1 MLSMS
6 FSLGTHL
13 RRLQVYATHIL
24 IGRAGAFRGKFEPFC
39 KFNPTAS
46 ERRRTLLTAV
56 TASQTIY
63 NKYPED
69 IPPPSVLSGLVDAAL
84 AWASQ
89 AQKSDDPPTH
99 AIILVN
105 KSLIPKEKDKLLQAL
120 GQSTRLCGLNA
131 LVGVVDAVG
140 EGATGVSVLLA
151 SKSEGITID
160 TLVGR
165 NIEALRVGK
174 WHAKDEEN
182 DEQMDFDNILAL
194 VRREKPVEAVL
205 PEHSSTRD
213 LVFVLGEMEAVHNQ
227 TTVINAKYPS
237 ADIVWNYYCHT
248 NL

>member
-1 MLSMS
+1 MS
-6 FSLGTHL
+6 FSLGVHL
-13 RRLQVYATHIL
+13 RRLQLSSTNIL
-24 IGRAGAFRGKFEPFC
+24 IGRAGAFRGKFEPLR
-39 KFNPTAS
+39 KFNPALS
-46 ERRRTLLTAV
+46 ERHRTLLTAV

-63 NKYPED
+63 NKYPGD
-69 IPPPSVLSGLVDAAL
+69 VPPPSVLYGLVDAAL

-89 AQKSDDPPTH
+89 AQKSDDPPSH

-151 SKSEGITID
+151 SRSEKVTID
-160 TLVGR
+160 TL
-165 NIEALRVGK
+165 ISEKSEPLRVGK

-182 DEQMDFDNILAL
+182 DEAMDFDSILSL
-194 VRREKPVEAVL
+194 VRGGKAVEAV
-205 PEHSSTRD
+205 PQEPSSKQD
-213 LVFVLGEMEAVHNQ
+213 LVFVIGEMEAVHNRAAN
-227 TTVINAKYPS
+227 INAKYPT
-237 ADIVWNYYCHT
+237 ADIVWNHCCRT